1 MLPLKEK
8 ELLAVHYGLTIHK
21 PDVNEACIL
30 GAIIAVICIALNFR
44 FPSPVLWSLIAVV
57 SVCAAVFDLIPP
69 EKPLR
74 TVLASLLIGAGLAFI
89 ATL

>member
-8 ELLAVHYGLTIHK
+8 ELIAVHYGLTIHR
-21 PDVNEACIL
+21 PEVNEACIF
-30 GAIIAVICIALNFR
+30 GAVIAVVCIALNFR

-57 SVCAAVFDLIPP
+57 SICAAVFDLIPP

-74 TVLASLLIGAGLAFI
+74 TLLVSLVLGAILAFI